1 MNKFFAIILI
11 FSTFSF
17 HSYSDENEF
26 LKTLKEAE
34 LGDPIS
40 QNNVAHM
47 YKNGLG
53 TEKNLLKALS
63 WYFKAGEQNQVN
75 ALTTIASYYL
85 DGEAVEQNYAV
96 AFKIYKDA
104 ANMRYKESAIYK
116 IAKKIMKIKKFFF
129 YKINLELFMH

>member
-1 MNKFFAIILI
+1 MKKIFSIFSVLI
-11 FSTFSF
+11 FFT
-17 HSYSDENEF
+17 SYSYSNESEF

-47 YKNGLG
+47 YQNGLG
-53 TEKNLLKALS
+53 TKKNLLKAFS

-104 ANMRYKESAIYK
+104 ANMRYKDSAIYK
-116 IAKKIMKIKKFFF
+116 IAKKK
-129 YKINLELFMH
+129 